1 MFAWRKQTAMPS
13 VSKSL
18 ACARPRRRAIS
29 NMTFCPSRPINRP
42 WRISSLG
49 SESARHHDGEEIG
62 KIPCQEAVRV
72 DNDLLLAGMGSA
84 RNPCRAL
91 SDPVEGARLG
101 CAILHGP
108 EVEDFEEIYRALDEA
123 GGSALVF
130 DPDSLAKRLA
140 RIFTDRA
147 KLRAMG
153 RAAAA
158 TAEAFGGASERIIE
172 ALAPYLA
179 QAMVNSSGAPG

>member
-1 MFAWRKQTAMPS
+1 M
-13 VSKSL
+13 
-18 ACARPRRRAIS
+18 
-29 NMTFCPSRPINRP
+29 
-42 WRISSLG
+42 
-49 SESARHHDGEEIG
+49 
-62 KIPCQEAVRV
+62 RV